1 MPASS
6 MGREAI
12 NIVVTSA
19 KARWV
24 EGRLE
29 KQQHWNL
36 SLSPNESVN

>member
-12 NIVVTSA
+12 NIVVTSE
-19 KARWV
+19 KEHCV

-29 KQQHWNL
+29 EQAALEPVSK
-36 SLSPNESVN
+36 P